1 MLGQANATLTI
12 FDDDFAPGL
21 LSFASSPV
29 VNESGASATVTVI
42 RASGKTGTVSVDYAT
57 SDGTA
62 RQDEDYVRASGTL
75 TFVEGEISKSFIIPL
90 KDDSAIEGNETVT
103 VRLSNA
109 TGGAVLGSPNSV
121 VLTIVDDD
129 FGPGGLDQDFNP
141 SGGANGVVRSVVLQ
155 PDGKIL
161 VAGEFDVLGG
171 FSLSRI
177 GRLNPNGTVD
187 SNFSPGAGPDDV
199 VSAISLQSN
208 GKIAIGGAFRQIDL
222 SSQSWVG
229 RLLTNGFADAIL
241 VSLANAEVPVASS
254 RMASGWFLFTGA
266 RMAFEW
272 NGSLDVSFDPSF
284 GADGPIYAVAL
295 QPTARCYRRKI
306 TKWRSEPRYLSVLG
320 ASRRQGANGYLMP
333 LMGGYDMRFFAVCE
347 IVRLNP
353 DGSIDPTFVPA
364 AVTGPSGV
372 TEGIVRAL
380 AVQADGK
387 VYIAGSFTNVAG
399 VSRTRIARLNLD
411 GSLDTGFDSGRG
423 PNDTVFSMVVQPNGK
438 VVIGGAFN
446 TVNGFSR
453 NGIARLN
460 GDPSV
465 TLAEMKLNPVQRV
478 ADGQVQVSFNSQP
491 GASYLVEVSTDL
503 RAWVSLGAPAALG
516 PNIGVLTD
524 PAAGSGQRF
533 YRVRRL
539 SP

>member
-1 MLGQANATLTI
+1 
-12 FDDDFAPGL
+12 
-21 LSFASSPV
+21 
-29 VNESGASATVTVI
+29 
-42 RASGKTGTVSVDYAT
+42 
-57 SDGTA
+57 
-62 RQDEDYVRASGTL
+62 
-75 TFVEGEISKSFIIPL
+75 
-90 KDDSAIEGNETVT
+90 
-103 VRLSNA
+103 
-109 TGGAVLGSPNSV
+109 
-121 VLTIVDDD
+121 
-129 FGPGGLDQDFNP
+129 
-141 SGGANGVVRSVVLQ
+141 
-155 PDGKIL
+155 
-161 VAGEFDVLGG
+161 
-171 FSLSRI
+171 
-177 GRLNPNGTVD
+177 
-187 SNFSPGAGPDDV
+187 
-199 VSAISLQSN
+199 
-208 GKIAIGGAFRQIDL
+208 
-222 SSQSWVG
+222 
-229 RLLTNGFADAIL
+229 
-241 VSLANAEVPVASS
+241 
-254 RMASGWFLFTGA
+254 
-266 RMAFEW
+266 
-272 NGSLDVSFDPSF
+272 
-284 GADGPIYAVAL
+284 
-295 QPTARCYRRKI
+295 
-306 TKWRSEPRYLSVLG
+306 
-320 ASRRQGANGYLMP
+320 
-333 LMGGYDMRFFAVCE
+333 MRFFAVCK

-503 RAWVSLGAPAALG
+503 RAWVSLGAPAASV
-516 PNIGVLTD
+516 PI
-524 PAAGSGQRF
+524 SGF
-533 YRVRRL
+533 
-539 SP
+539 